1 MTFPIPANAS
11 TTVLALVGAV
21 VSFLQVVI
29 GTPLLQRPASLSCS
43 TTATPF
49 AFFAAANCCIGL
61 VLALAVKKDYR
72 RQAAEAA
79 VRRNEGISPEMLMAL
94 SQTDGFGE
102 KGDAFFAAEGAGRP
116 GAYGTMGSAPAAA
129 GGGRVVV

>member
-1 MTFPIPANAS
+1 M
-11 TTVLALVGAV
+11 
-21 VSFLQVVI
+21 
-29 GTPLLQRPASLSCS
+29 
-43 TTATPF
+43 
-49 AFFAAANCCIGL
+49 
-61 VLALAVKKDYR
+61 KKDYR

-79 VRRNEGISPEMLMAL
+79 VRRNEGISPEMLLAL

-102 KGDAFFAAEGAGRP
+102 KGDAYFAAEGAGRP